1 MTCNIA
7 TLDAQSNLY
16 SMFIHEKG
24 LNAVEGDSEL
34 AIESYFTTADF
45 GLPVNQ
51 GLNHHT
57 RLTRIEPD
65 FIQHGTMTIEVLSK
79 EQANSDQETDGPF
92 SFTNETEKID
102 MRVQR
107 RHIKLKFKSNEVNGH
122 YEMGKSIMWT
132 EPGDLRS

>member
-1 MTCNIA
+1 MSSTA
-7 TLDAQSNLY
+7 TLDGQAELF

-24 LNAVEGDSEL
+24 LNAIEGDSEL
-34 AIESYFTTADF
+34 AIESHFTTADF
-45 GLPVNQ
+45 GLPANQ
-51 GLNHHT
+51 GLNRYT

-65 FIQHGTMTIEVLSK
+65 FIQRGTMTVEVLSN
-79 EQANSDQETDGPF
+79 EQANSDQETDGPL

-107 RHIKLKFKSNEVNGH
+107 RHLQLKFKSNEVNGH
-122 YEMGKSIMWT
+122 YEMGKPIMWT